1 MINITIVLV
10 LICMLLNTTAQLLLK
25 ETMNTVGGFS
35 FTFHNVISVGL
46 KIIFSPYFLLGIV
59 AYVLSMLV
67 WLLVLSRLDVTVAY
81 PLTSIA
87 FVFTAFAGAFFF
99 NEPITMVR
107 LTGIVVIIGGIYLLT
122 RT

>member
-1 MINITIVLV
+1 MYVTVLLVLV
-10 LICMLLNTTAQLLLK
+10 CMLLNTAAQLLLK
-25 ETMNTVGGFS
+25 ETMNTIGGFA
-35 FTFHNVISVGL
+35 FAFHNIIPIGM
-46 KIIFSPYFLLGIV
+46 KIIFSPYFLGGLL
-59 AYVLSMLV
+59 AYVFSMIL

-87 FVFTAFAGAFFF
+87 FIFTAIAGAWFF

-122 RT
+122 RA